1 MYIVAGTAF
10 DVNSS
15 SRDGFSRRL
24 VIMDAATE
32 GAATPIALRELPVSM
47 DDSETNTHSA
57 YQCVFHGL
65 IWLVDH
71 VVDMRRQLCGLFL
84 ETRTWEPPRKVDV

>member
-24 VIMDAATE
+24 AIMDAATE
-32 GAATPIALRELPVSM
+32 GAATPVALPELPLACY
-47 DDSETNTHSA
+47 DSETNRGRVPVRLSRS
-57 YQCVFHGL
+57 
-65 IWLVDH
+65 
-71 VVDMRRQLCGLFL
+71 DMAC
-84 ETRTWEPPRKVDV
+84 

>member
-32 GAATPIALRELPVSM
+32 GAATPIA
-47 DDSETNTHSA
+47 
-57 YQCVFHGL
+57 
-65 IWLVDH
+65 
-71 VVDMRRQLCGLFL
+71 
-84 ETRTWEPPRKVDV
+84 